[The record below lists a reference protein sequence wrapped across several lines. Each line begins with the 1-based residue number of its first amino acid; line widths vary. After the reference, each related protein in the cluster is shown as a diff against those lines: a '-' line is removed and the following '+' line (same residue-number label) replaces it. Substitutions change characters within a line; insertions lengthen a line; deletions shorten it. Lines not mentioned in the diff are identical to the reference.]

1 MKNLALAL
9 ALSALLS
16 LLAACAQNA
25 ADDNPTGPDDISWQT
40 ITALQAYNMMSQ
52 SDDFILLDVRT
63 QAEFEQRHID
73 GAISI
78 PLPQLSERASAELP
92 DKDAVILV
100 YCQAGR
106 RSALAAEQLAALGYT
121 SIYDFGGIA
130 SWPH

>member
-25 ADDNPTGPDDISWQT
+25 ADDYPTIPDDISWQT
-40 ITALQAYNMMSQ
+40 ITAVQAYNMMSQ

-63 QAEFEQRHID
+63 QAEFRERHID

-78 PLPQLSERASAELP
+78 PLPELSQRAPDELP
-92 DKDAVILV
+92 DKDAVILL
-100 YCQAGR
+100 YCQTGR

-130 SWPH
+130 NWPH